1 MSVHE
6 GHRERLKRRFLQ
18 EGLDNFDEIQV
29 LELLLFYAIPRRD
42 TNPLA
47 HRLLDQFGS
56 LAGVLESPASTLGQ
70 VPGIGENA
78 ATLLQLITA
87 VSRYYMICRASVG
100 QPLNTVE
107 RCGAYLT
114 PRFFGLRDEAV
125 CALCLDAKCKPLAC
139 RILGQGSVNAAGVP
153 IRKIVEF
160 ALSANAT
167 SVVLAHNHPS
177 GIALPSQADIAA
189 TERLSV
195 ALDAVGIILAD
206 HIIVSD
212 EDFVSMA
219 ASGVFRPVESAA
231 APQLF

>member
-56 LAGVLESPASTLGQ
+56 LAGVLEAPASTLGQ

-139 RILGQGSVNAAGVP
+139 RILGPGQRQRRRSSHSKDRGVCPVGQCHLGGAGPQSPQRHCVA
-153 IRKIVEF
+153 F
-160 ALSANAT
+160 
-167 SVVLAHNHPS
+167 S
-177 GIALPSQADIAA
+177 GGHCRYRTAQCGAGCRGHYSG
-189 TERLSV
+189 RSYHC
-195 ALDAVGIILAD
+195 VG
-206 HIIVSD
+206 
-212 EDFVSMA
+212 
-219 ASGVFRPVESAA
+219 
-231 APQLF
+231 

>member
-1 MSVHE
+1 M
-6 GHRERLKRRFLQ
+6 
-18 EGLDNFDEIQV
+18 
-29 LELLLFYAIPRRD
+29 
-42 TNPLA
+42 
-47 HRLLDQFGS
+47 
-56 LAGVLESPASTLGQ
+56 
-70 VPGIGENA
+70 
-78 ATLLQLITA
+78 
-87 VSRYYMICRASVG
+87 
-100 QPLNTVE
+100 
-107 RCGAYLT
+107 
-114 PRFFGLRDEAV
+114 
-125 CALCLDAKCKPLAC
+125 
-139 RILGQGSVNAAGVP
+139 
-153 IRKIVEF
+153 EF

>member
-1 MSVHE
+1 MHE
-6 GHRERLKRRFLQ
+6 GHRERLRRRFLQ
-18 EGLDNFDEIQV
+18 EGLDNFDELQV

-42 TNPLA
+42 TNPIA
-47 HRLLDQFGS
+47 HALREQFGS
-56 LAGVLESPASTLGQ
+56 LSGVLEAPVSALAQ
-70 VPGIGENA
+70 VPGMGENA
-78 ATLLQLITA
+78 ATLIQLVTA
-87 VSRYYMICRASVG
+87 TSRYYMVQRSRAG
-100 QPLNTVE
+100 QALNTVE

-139 RILGQGSVNAAGVP
+139 RILGRGSVNAAGVP

-160 ALSANAT
+160 ALSVNAT

-177 GIALPSQADIAA
+177 GIALPSHEDIAA
-189 TERLSV
+189 TERLSA
-195 ALDAVGIILAD
+195 ALDAVGVILAD

-219 ASGVFRPVESAA
+219 ASGVYRPVASPA
-231 APQLF
+231 APR

>member
-1 MSVHE
+1 MTRS
-6 GHRERLKRRFLQ
+6 RFWSC
-18 EGLDNFDEIQV
+18 FFV
-29 LELLLFYAIPRRD
+29 YAIPRRN
-42 TNPLA
+42 TNPL
-47 HRLLDQFGS
+47 HNRLLDQFGS
-56 LAGVLESPASTLGQ
+56 LAGVLEAPASTLGQ

-107 RCGAYLT
+107 RCGA
-114 PRFFGLRDEAV
+114 PDASFFSGFRMSSV
-125 CALCLDAKCKPLAC
+125 RPVSGRQVQTLAC
-139 RILGQGSVNAAGVP
+139 GAGQGSVNAAGVP
-153 IRKIVEF
+153 IRKDVEF

-167 SVVLAHNHPS
+167 SVVLAHNHQRHCVAFS
-177 GIALPSQADIAA
+177 GGHCR
-189 TERLSV
+189 TERLGV